1 VGLGWSELVCR
12 ELLWFMVRDGE
23 MKRGKAFPPVSG
35 LHMLFG
41 EAPTKLRNTAKPD
54 GMDRRRAAMLRC
66 GLAIALSGVL
76 GMSRCARRI
85 ELGPLIGA
93 GANFPTFPDYSST
106 TVPSKPVT
114 ALSIIYGGA
123 VPSSRPVPRWGQYK
137 ADPRTSCALSHKPC
151 KVAGC

>member
-23 MKRGKAFPPVSG
+23 MKRGKTFPPVSG

-66 GLAIALSGVL
+66 GLAITLSGVL

-93 GANFPTFPDYSST
+93 GTF
-106 TVPSKPVT
+106 
-114 ALSIIYGGA
+114 
-123 VPSSRPVPRWGQYK
+123 R
-137 ADPRTSCALSHKPC
+137 
-151 KVAGC
+151 

>member
-23 MKRGKAFPPVSG
+23 MKRGKTFPPVSG

-41 EAPTKLRNTAKPD
+41 EAPTSSGTLPNQMGWIAGERPC
-54 GMDRRRAAMLRC
+54 LRC
-66 GLAIALSGVL
+66 GLAITLSSVL

-93 GANFPTFPDYSST
+93 GTF
-106 TVPSKPVT
+106 
-114 ALSIIYGGA
+114 
-123 VPSSRPVPRWGQYK
+123 R
-137 ADPRTSCALSHKPC
+137 
-151 KVAGC
+151 